1 MVTVIIPALNEEKTI
16 AQVIKLI
23 NSSHLVDEILVI
35 DDKSFD
41 NTIKKSRLPKV
52 RIYTSPSIGKGASMR
67 DGMLLAKNE
76 VIVFLDA
83 DILTYPPN
91 IVELLAGPIL
101 DGEADFVK
109 SCFDRQAGRV
119 TELVA
124 KPLLSLLFPELVKVF
139 PAIKRNDRR
148 TQKLVKKT
156 RF

>member
-23 NSSHLVDEILVI
+23 NSSPLVDEILVI

-76 VIVFLDA
+76 VIVYLDA
-83 DILTYPPN
+83 DILTYPQN
-91 IVELLAGPIL
+91 IVELLA
-101 DGEADFVK
+101 V
-109 SCFDRQAGRV
+109 
-119 TELVA
+119 
-124 KPLLSLLFPELVKVF
+124 LS
-139 PAIKRNDRR
+139 
-148 TQKLVKKT
+148 
-156 RF
+156 